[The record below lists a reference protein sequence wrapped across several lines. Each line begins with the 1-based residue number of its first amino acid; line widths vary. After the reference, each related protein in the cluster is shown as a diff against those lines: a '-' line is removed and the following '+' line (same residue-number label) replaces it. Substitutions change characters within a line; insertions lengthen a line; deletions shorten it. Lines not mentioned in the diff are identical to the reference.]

1 VFSFS
6 SRFAFISFE
15 NESDCAEALG
25 AHTHI
30 GGEKVNVSYAFAQT
44 GKQQTNNEPNKK
56 QEQKPVNTNKK
67 QENNQN
73 KPATANENSN
83 KKEKRKSG

>member
-1 VFSFS
+1 LY

-56 QEQKPVNTNKK
+56 QEQKPVNTNTNKK
-67 QENNQN
+67 QENNKN